1 MNNLID
7 RLSRRLKLPLP
18 GPEAHRLMMPE
29 GSEKSRFDE
38 ARMAKARL
46 SSVLILL
53 YEKDGEVCI
62 PLTQRH
68 VYDGTHSGQISFPG
82 GKWEQGDIDLIHTA
96 KREAREEIG
105 VTESDVKI
113 IGQLSDL
120 FIPPSNFRV
129 SPFVSY
135 VDKRPKFVLD
145 AYEVKELIEVP
156 VSHLLKASTVKE
168 TVIEFS
174 SGFKLQ
180 TPYFDVDGRI
190 VWGATAMMLSELKSI
205 LTS

>member
-7 RLSRRLKLPLP
+7 RLSQRLKLPLP
-18 GPEAHRLMMPE
+18 GPKAHMLMMPKGTE
-29 GSEKSRFDE
+29 TSRFDNTK
-38 ARMAKARL
+38 MTKARL
-46 SSVLILL
+46 SSVLILF
-53 YEKDGEVCI
+53 YEKDGELYL

-68 VYDGTHSGQISFPG
+68 EYDGTHSGQISFPG
-82 GKWEQGDIDLIHTA
+82 GKWEPEDIDLIHTA

-105 VTESDVKI
+105 VAESDVKI

-120 FIPPSNFRV
+120 FIPPSNFKV

-135 VDKRPKFVLD
+135 IEQKPKFVLD

-156 VSHLLKASTVKE
+156 VSHLLKAATIKE

-174 SGFKLQ
+174 TGYKLK

-190 VWGATAMMLSELKSI
+190 VWGATAMMLSELKAI